1 MSRQYRLPGGGRT
14 VCVRRCTSRWSA
26 VSRRLEQ
33 MLGVTVSGV
42 NPGFDVFRILPDG
55 RRADAHIPEWLAAT
69 ILGDAGLA
77 FHGGRR

>member
-1 MSRQYRLPGGGRT
+1 
-14 VCVRRCTSRWSA
+14 
-26 VSRRLEQ
+26 

-55 RRADAHIPEWLAAT
+55 RRAVAHIPEWLAAT